1 MQELL
6 GLVIEQKV
14 LAGEAGFIIGII
26 KRIAFSLP
34 YSINPMSRSDSFS
47 LFVWADL
54 KANNCSKRKYWSWKL
69 SIPGIKF
76 FIVTCKNFAG
86 ILFPSLRII
95 SSANPHL
102 VHDADVS
109 FYLKVRHVLF

>member
-47 LFVWADL
+47 LFV
-54 KANNCSKRKYWSWKL
+54 
-69 SIPGIKF
+69 
-76 FIVTCKNFAG
+76 
-86 ILFPSLRII
+86 
-95 SSANPHL
+95 
-102 VHDADVS
+102 
-109 FYLKVRHVLF
+109 